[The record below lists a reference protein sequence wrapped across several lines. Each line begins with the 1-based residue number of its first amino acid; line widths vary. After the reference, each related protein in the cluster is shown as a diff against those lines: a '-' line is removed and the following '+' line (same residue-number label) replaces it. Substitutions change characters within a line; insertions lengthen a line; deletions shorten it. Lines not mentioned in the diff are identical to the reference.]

1 MNSEI
6 LDELIIEGENLTSTI
21 TFVPAGSNV
30 IRTFSVFR
38 TSEQDRYQNWQSSAQ
53 RFIKTYHPSDLEEIK
68 EAAQK
73 LNPGNHRQILGI
85 LRAIKLLP
93 IEPEKDVSNKS
104 GWTNNIHIANNQ
116 NNIQQLTINLF
127 LEAIKDELTGK
138 DFKAI
143 KEIMQDYKS
152 EPEKSKTKLLE
163 KIKGFGGD
171 VLSNI
176 VANILT
182 NPTIYSG
189 LF

>member
-1 MNSEI
+1 MNSDI
-6 LDELIIEGENLTSTI
+6 LEGLIAEGERLAPTI
-21 TFVPAGSNV
+21 EFVPSGPNV
-30 IRTFSVFR
+30 IRTFSVYK
-38 TSEQDRYQNWQSSAQ
+38 TSERENYQNWQSSVQ
-53 RFIKTYHPSDLEEIK
+53 RFIKTFHPSDLEEIK
-68 EAAQK
+68 EAAKK
-73 LNPGNHRQILGI
+73 LSPDNHLKILGV

-93 IEPEKDVSNKS
+93 TEPEKELINKS

-116 NNIQQLTINLF
+116 SNSQQVTLTLF
-127 LEAIKDELTGK
+127 LDAIKDELTGK

-143 KEIMQDYKS
+143 KEIMQDFKA
-152 EPEKSKTKLLE
+152 EPEKTKTKLLE

-182 NPTIYSG
+182 NPTIYNG

>member
-6 LDELIIEGENLTSTI
+6 LEKLIKEGEDLTKTI
-21 TFVPAGSNV
+21 QSVPPPSGVMRFYSVYRSSNQ
-30 IRTFSVFR
+30 SDY
-38 TSEQDRYQNWQSSAQ
+38 QDWQSSAQ
-53 RFIKTYHPSDLEEIK
+53 RFVKTYHPSDLEEIK
-68 EAAQK
+68 EAAK
-73 LNPGNHRQILGI
+73 KISPENHRKILGV

-93 IEPEKDVSNKS
+93 NEPEKDLGKN
-104 GWTNNIHIANNQ
+104 GNWTNNINIENNLS
-116 NNIQQLTINLF
+116 NTQQLSVTLF

-143 KEIMQDYKS
+143 KEIMQDYKT
-152 EPEKSKTKLLE
+152 EPEETKNKLIE

>member
-6 LDELIIEGENLTSTI
+6 LDEFITEGERLTPTI
-21 TFVPAGSNV
+21 TYVPAGPNV
-30 IRTFSVFR
+30 IRTYSVYK
-38 TSEQDRYQNWQSSAQ
+38 TSERENYQNWQSSAQ

-68 EAAQK
+68 EAVKK
-73 LNPGNHRQILGI
+73 LSPDNHRKILSI

-93 IEPEKDVSNKS
+93 IEPEKNVNNKN

-116 NNIQQLTINLF
+116 NNTQQLTLTLF
-127 LEAIKDELTGK
+127 LDAINDELTGK

-143 KEIMQDYKS
+143 KEIMQDYEA
-152 EPEKSKTKLLE
+152 EPEKTKTILIE

-182 NPTIYSG
+182 NPTIYNG